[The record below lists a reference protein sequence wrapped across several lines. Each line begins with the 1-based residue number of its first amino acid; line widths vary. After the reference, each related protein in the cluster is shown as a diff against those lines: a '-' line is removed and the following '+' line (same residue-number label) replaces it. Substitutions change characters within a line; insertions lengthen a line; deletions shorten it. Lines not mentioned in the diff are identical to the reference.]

1 MAWNLREEE
10 ALARILDHVMASSK
24 AEKRAFVR
32 LMTPLIFPQ
41 EGTIGS
47 QCRWLTSRSVARV
60 TVWGRPHFLNNLR
73 LAVIREVVGL
83 GSHHYCIIRLKLPN
97 FVSKVLLLMR
107 YLPREKLSIR
117 PRQPPLEGPF
127 LKPLWRAQGEGIC
140 QRDLPKRELPP
151 WFPRYYSR
159 WCDSRICLTLRQEG
173 EANN

>member
-10 ALARILDHVMASSK
+10 ALARISDHVMASNK

-32 LMTPLIFPQ
+32 LMTRLIFPQ

-47 QCRWLTSRSVARV
+47 QCRWLTSWSVARM
-60 TVWGRPHFLNNLR
+60 TIWGRPHLLNNLR
-73 LAVIREVVGL
+73 LAVIREAVGL
-83 GSHHYCIIRLKLPN
+83 GSHHYCIIRLKVPN

-127 LKPLWRAQGEGIC
+127 LQPLWRARGEGIF
-140 QRDLPKRELPP
+140 QRERTPTLVSKMLL
-151 WFPRYYSR
+151 YR
-159 WCDSRICLTLRQEG
+159 WCESRICLTLCQEE